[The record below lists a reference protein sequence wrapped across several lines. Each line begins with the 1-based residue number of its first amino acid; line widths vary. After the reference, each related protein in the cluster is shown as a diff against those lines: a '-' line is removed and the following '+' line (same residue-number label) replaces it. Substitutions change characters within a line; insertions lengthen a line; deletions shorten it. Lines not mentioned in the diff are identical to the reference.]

1 MAVVAHGCQ
10 EFVWLKDRAGAIRL
24 AKNQFCRIKPESR
37 AAENVDRGGGF
48 IPSRGGQRL
57 DRLRQGFADAGEQ
70 LGEGDGTAI
79 LGPGCAIHAHKELAV
94 RKYGALELDFEI
106 FIPVKILDRNSQV
119 CFHRTMITG
128 MVIKTNRARFRAQP
142 VA

>member
-1 MAVVAHGCQ
+1 
-10 EFVWLKDRAGAIRL
+10 
-24 AKNQFCRIKPESR
+24 
-37 AAENVDRGGGF
+37 
-48 IPSRGGQRL
+48 
-57 DRLRQGFADAGEQ
+57 
-70 LGEGDGTAI
+70 
-79 LGPGCAIHAHKELAV
+79 V